1 MQRDNFLRA
10 FGALGERLGRPTE
23 IVVAGGSALVLLGIV
38 DRSTADA
45 DAVASRPKLSTFAR
59 EVAAVADDLDLAPT
73 WVNDGVTA
81 YRDLL
86 PADFASRTVL
96 LGTFGQLAV
105 RILGREDLIIM
116 KMAASRPRD
125 LDDLRALAPTA
136 DELAFVARQL
146 TRINSLSPRD
156 ALRMQL
162 YLEQHGPTPER
173 P

>member
-1 MQRDNFLRA
+1 MQRDDFLRA
-10 FGALGERLGRPTE
+10 FEALGERLGTPTE

-59 EVAAVADDLDLAPT
+59 DVAAVADDLDLAPT
-73 WVNDGVTA
+73 WLNDGVSA
-81 YRDLL
+81 YRELL
-86 PADFASRTVL
+86 PEDFASRTVL
-96 LGTFGQLAV
+96 LGIFDRLTV
-105 RILGREDLIIM
+105 RVLGRADLIIM
-116 KMAASRPRD
+116 KMAAGRPRD

-136 DELAFVARQL
+136 DELAFVTRQL
-146 TRINSLSPRD
+146 PRINALSPRD

-173 P
+173 S

>member
-1 MQRDNFLRA
+1 MSCA
-10 FGALGERLGRPTE
+10 SGSS

-45 DAVASRPKLSTFAR
+45 DAVASRPKLSTFAQDI
-59 EVAAVADDLDLAPT
+59 AGVADDLDLAPT

-86 PADFASRTVL
+86 PSDFASRTVL
-96 LGTFGQLAV
+96 LGTFGQLTIRV
-105 RILGREDLIIM
+105 LGRVDLIIM
-116 KMAASRPRD
+116 KIAAGRPRD
-125 LDDLRALAPTA
+125 LDDLRVLAPTA
-136 DELAFVARQL
+136 DELAFVAQQL
-146 TRINSLSPRD
+146 ARINSVSPRD

-162 YLEQHGPTPER
+162 YLEQHDPSPER